1 MILLLSFRPMQARSR
16 TTYSVPKIGKGSF
29 SPLGPNPLLP
39 SGRAAPTSHQA
50 PGLGTAPVQ
59 HSKPVGNPG
68 LFSTSPASHRGAPY
82 ASLPPVQP
90 LPPRAPFL
98 DDAVGLCGEPVG
110 SVSLQGSELTYQ
122 RREFGGCV
130 TGYVLRVLW

>member
-29 SPLGPNPLLP
+29 SPLGPNPHLP

-50 PGLGTAPVQ
+50 PGLGTAPIQ
-59 HSKPVGNPG
+59 QSKPVGNPG

-82 ASLPPVQP
+82 ASPPPAQP
-90 LPPRAPFL
+90 LPPHARL
-98 DDAVGLCGEPVG
+98 QAVSEGGVLGVGEPVVG
-110 SVSLQGSELTYQ
+110 VILQLGELS
-122 RREFGGCV
+122 
-130 TGYVLRVLW
+130 